1 MMFHTEA
8 HGFESEDLDAVA
20 QEVGHA
26 LSTDP
31 ISKHY
36 DGYGGDY
43 FVFRPSEGGKL
54 QLYDNQSRMDG
65 EWQEEAY
72 KEFGLILKIEQQG
85 DPVDYA
91 AKLGEMSAHEL
102 TLLYRTKFDDEAWN
116 FEKLFELKP
125 GSLKIGLSKAPRPN
139 WLSGRG

>member
-1 MMFHTEA
+1 MIFHTEA

-20 QEVGHA
+20 QEIGHA

-43 FVFRPSEGGKL
+43 FVLRPAGGGKL

-65 EWQEEAY
+65 EWHEGDY
-72 KEFGLILKIEQQG
+72 KEFGLILLIEQR
-85 DPVDYA
+85 DRYVDYA
-91 AKLGEMSAHEL
+91 AKLGEMKIHKPA
-102 TLLYRTKFDDEAWN
+102 LLYRTELNDNPWVYR
-116 FEKLFELKP
+116 KLYELKP
-125 GSLKIGLSKAPRPN
+125 GSLKEDLSKPPPN
-139 WLSGRG
+139 WRARSQD